1 LEVTLKRMR
10 QEYVSSW
17 HGRYRQKPK
26 TCALFEHEYGVGR
39 GEEDWH
45 DAAAHVERCL
55 QHFYNSEIFGRLRE
69 LPREAWLEA
78 EEWANFRLDGVKVWV
93 KLDCAFRGDEGGVV
107 IYDWK
112 TGKRLADDTSLQL
125 SCYALYAAQK
135 WGADAA
141 AVLAREYNLYHDEER
156 EFPVNEAD
164 LESTL
169 DDMRALL
176 ADAAENEP
184 LPEDDFAR
192 TDDTSRCERCNFLK
206 ICRPELLGELL
217 GRPPT

>member
-1 LEVTLKRMR
+1 M
-10 QEYVSSW
+10 
-17 HGRYRQKPK
+17 
-26 TCALFEHEYGVGR
+26 
-39 GEEDWH
+39 
-45 DAAAHVERCL
+45 
-55 QHFYNSEIFGRLRE
+55 
-69 LPREAWLEA
+69 
-78 EEWANFRLDGVKVWV
+78 
-93 KLDCAFRGDEGGVV
+93 
-107 IYDWK
+107 
-112 TGKRLADDTSLQL
+112 
-125 SCYALYAAQK
+125 
-135 WGADAA
+135 
-141 AVLAREYNLYHDEER
+141 AREYNLYHDEER

-169 DDMRALL
+169 AYIRARFDDMRALL